1 MLDIKKKFLISFGI
15 LLLLIGAVGG
25 VMIQQVGKLGRAIDV
40 ILRENYQSVLLCQQM
55 NNALERVDSALL
67 YTFTNWDSDVAP
79 VITENIE
86 LMKKSWAA
94 ELRNVTVQGE
104 KERAEKIEKLLPRY
118 IALLP
123 EITDKKQPEQRRREI
138 YRHQAYPLFLE
149 IKALSGEILALNQ
162 QNMSQAKDSAR
173 IEAEYLHRRVLM
185 ILAGCCLFA
194 IILTVLLKNWILNP
208 IRKLIQLTTEISNG
222 NLDIVLDS
230 RSNDEIGQLSRSFNT
245 MATALREARR
255 NDRIKLER
263 SERTTRDVF
272 RELPTPIAVF
282 DAVRGR
288 VEIATQSADRC
299 FKLHPGVKVDHLNL
313 PWLDEIYEKV
323 LHTGQVSTCSE
334 NDGIIQYFID
344 NKEYFFQPTAIP
356 IPMDAP
362 PEKIS
367 GIGVI
372 MKDVT
377 MAHEQ
382 QELKRSVISTV
393 SHQLKTPLTSLQMS
407 IYLLLEEKIGKLN
420 PDQLDLVMA
429 MRDDS
434 DRLANIVSDL
444 LDLNRASG
452 RQKVK
457 LVRHSPSALVAEA
470 AERFNAECLEKN
482 IRLVTE
488 VAPDLPDIPVE
499 KMRIRYIFDNLI
511 SNAIRFTPPGG
522 TITLWAE
529 NRNDTVLFSVSDT
542 GRGMSPEVRS
552 HLFEQFYRAPGQ
564 DPKTGVGLGLSI
576 VKEIITSMNGR
587 ISVES
592 QEGAGSSFLFT
603 LPSVAG
609 EQTENGDEK
618 PHVKW
623 L

>member
-245 MATALREARR
+245 MATALR
-255 NDRIKLER
+255 
-263 SERTTRDVF
+263 
-272 RELPTPIAVF
+272 
-282 DAVRGR
+282 
-288 VEIATQSADRC
+288 
-299 FKLHPGVKVDHLNL
+299 
-313 PWLDEIYEKV
+313 
-323 LHTGQVSTCSE
+323 
-334 NDGIIQYFID
+334 
-344 NKEYFFQPTAIP
+344 
-356 IPMDAP
+356 
-362 PEKIS
+362 
-367 GIGVI
+367 
-372 MKDVT
+372 
-377 MAHEQ
+377 
-382 QELKRSVISTV
+382 
-393 SHQLKTPLTSLQMS
+393 
-407 IYLLLEEKIGKLN
+407 
-420 PDQLDLVMA
+420 
-429 MRDDS
+429 
-434 DRLANIVSDL
+434 
-444 LDLNRASG
+444 
-452 RQKVK
+452 
-457 LVRHSPSALVAEA
+457 
-470 AERFNAECLEKN
+470 
-482 IRLVTE
+482 
-488 VAPDLPDIPVE
+488 
-499 KMRIRYIFDNLI
+499 
-511 SNAIRFTPPGG
+511 
-522 TITLWAE
+522 
-529 NRNDTVLFSVSDT
+529 
-542 GRGMSPEVRS
+542 
-552 HLFEQFYRAPGQ
+552 
-564 DPKTGVGLGLSI
+564 
-576 VKEIITSMNGR
+576 
-587 ISVES
+587 
-592 QEGAGSSFLFT
+592 
-603 LPSVAG
+603 
-609 EQTENGDEK
+609 
-618 PHVKW
+618 
-623 L
+623 

>member
-162 QNMSQAKDSAR
+162 QNMSQTKDSAR

-255 NDRIKLER
+255 NA
-263 SERTTRDVF
+263 
-272 RELPTPIAVF
+272 P
-282 DAVRGR
+282 
-288 VEIATQSADRC
+288 
-299 FKLHPGVKVDHLNL
+299 N
-313 PWLDEIYEKV
+313 
-323 LHTGQVSTCSE
+323 GQ
-334 NDGIIQYFID
+334 
-344 NKEYFFQPTAIP
+344 P
-356 IPMDAP
+356 
-362 PEKIS
+362 
-367 GIGVI
+367 
-372 MKDVT
+372 
-377 MAHEQ
+377 
-382 QELKRSVISTV
+382 
-393 SHQLKTPLTSLQMS
+393 
-407 IYLLLEEKIGKLN
+407 
-420 PDQLDLVMA
+420 A
-429 MRDDS
+429 M
-434 DRLANIVSDL
+434 
-444 LDLNRASG
+444 
-452 RQKVK
+452 
-457 LVRHSPSALVAEA
+457 
-470 AERFNAECLEKN
+470 
-482 IRLVTE
+482 
-488 VAPDLPDIPVE
+488 
-499 KMRIRYIFDNLI
+499 
-511 SNAIRFTPPGG
+511 
-522 TITLWAE
+522 
-529 NRNDTVLFSVSDT
+529 FSVSCPRRLRYST
-542 GRGMSPEVRS
+542 PCAGGSRSPR
-552 HLFEQFYRAPGQ
+552 RAP
-564 DPKTGVGLGLSI
+564 TAV
-576 VKEIITSMNGR
+576 
-587 ISVES
+587 
-592 QEGAGSSFLFT
+592 SSFI
-603 LPSVAG
+603 PAS
-609 EQTENGDEK
+609 K
-618 PHVKW
+618 SII
-623 L
+623 

>member
-67 YTFTNWDSDVAP
+67 HTFTNWDSDVAP

-272 RELPTPIAVF
+272 RELPTPMSIGIGIAV
-282 DAVRGR
+282 GWKKY
-288 VEIATQSADRC
+288 S
-299 FKLHPGVKVDHLNL
+299 LL
-313 PWLDEIYEKV
+313 
-323 LHTGQVSTCSE
+323 S
-334 NDGIIQYFID
+334 
-344 NKEYFFQPTAIP
+344 
-356 IPMDAP
+356 
-362 PEKIS
+362 
-367 GIGVI
+367 
-372 MKDVT
+372 MK
-377 MAHEQ
+377 
-382 QELKRSVISTV
+382 
-393 SHQLKTPLTSLQMS
+393 
-407 IYLLLEEKIGKLN
+407 Y
-420 PDQLDLVMA
+420 
-429 MRDDS
+429 
-434 DRLANIVSDL
+434 
-444 LDLNRASG
+444 
-452 RQKVK
+452 
-457 LVRHSPSALVAEA
+457 
-470 AERFNAECLEKN
+470 
-482 IRLVTE
+482 
-488 VAPDLPDIPVE
+488 
-499 KMRIRYIFDNLI
+499 
-511 SNAIRFTPPGG
+511 
-522 TITLWAE
+522 
-529 NRNDTVLFSVSDT
+529 
-542 GRGMSPEVRS
+542 
-552 HLFEQFYRAPGQ
+552 
-564 DPKTGVGLGLSI
+564 
-576 VKEIITSMNGR
+576 
-587 ISVES
+587 
-592 QEGAGSSFLFT
+592 
-603 LPSVAG
+603 
-609 EQTENGDEK
+609 
-618 PHVKW
+618 
-623 L
+623 

>member
-222 NLDIVLDS
+222 NLDIVLDY

-288 VEIATQSADRC
+288 VEIATQSA
-299 FKLHPGVKVDHLNL
+299 
-313 PWLDEIYEKV
+313 EE
-323 LHTGQVSTCSE
+323 
-334 NDGIIQYFID
+334 
-344 NKEYFFQPTAIP
+344 
-356 IPMDAP
+356 DA
-362 PEKIS
+362 
-367 GIGVI
+367 G
-372 MKDVT
+372 
-377 MAHEQ
+377 
-382 QELKRSVISTV
+382 
-393 SHQLKTPLTSLQMS
+393 
-407 IYLLLEEKIGKLN
+407 
-420 PDQLDLVMA
+420 
-429 MRDDS
+429 
-434 DRLANIVSDL
+434 RL
-444 LDLNRASG
+444 
-452 RQKVK
+452 
-457 LVRHSPSALVAEA
+457 
-470 AERFNAECLEKN
+470 
-482 IRLVTE
+482 
-488 VAPDLPDIPVE
+488 IPVGIVL
-499 KMRIRYIFDNLI
+499 MDDNT
-511 SNAIRFTPPGG
+511 FQ
-522 TITLWAE
+522 
-529 NRNDTVLFSVSDT
+529 SVP
-542 GRGMSPEVRS
+542 ME
-552 HLFEQFYRAPGQ
+552 
-564 DPKTGVGLGLSI
+564 
-576 VKEIITSMNGR
+576 
-587 ISVES
+587 
-592 QEGAGSSFLFT
+592 FLKKAT
-603 LPSVAG
+603 A
-609 EQTENGDEK
+609 
-618 PHVKW
+618 
-623 L
+623 